1 MPTSITYRGK
11 RLFEPSVVVNVVNTL
26 AAEPGLG
33 AKKLCVVGNFP
44 ILKKN
49 TPVSF
54 NTGAY
59 ELSEVYP
66 MDATLLT
73 LDKIW
78 KSALATVDG
87 VSTSMTYVSAN
98 QSTAAEFQI
107 DSEAIGDSDIL
118 KLTSTYY
125 GTVGNDI
132 RIKLEDPDANAELND
147 AGPYY
152 KLTVRAPWFDS
163 DAVYEID
170 GGSKLQVS
178 LEDGDT
184 LAITGSKQL
193 VYTPSG
199 GGASQTFDLTAYT
212 RMDELVAVLPEVL
225 NPIALSFSK
234 PEELDVIDYASVGQN
249 DLVLHAHTAELVQ
262 TINEFDSIPFEAELS
277 GGYLL
282 MDQFDLAGPTTL
294 GVDGGAITD
303 AQYAD
308 AFAAVE
314 NSDITSITILSDEA
328 DHHALLKG
336 HIELALIAGRE
347 RNGFVGAPLN
357 TSIADLYSGYVLKMN
372 DARISVCGQGIT
384 FTDHKGG
391 RRVEGPEYLAFM
403 MMCAQGALPPSEPLT
418 RKAINIFETTEV
430 WDREKDSNSL
440 AQKSIL
446 GIKLGVNNQLEVIR
460 GLTSWRK
467 DNLSVN
473 TEISTKE
480 SIDTC
485 VRDLRKFL
493 NLQLG
498 TRITRTTQD
507 KVKALT
513 KRRLSE
519 MRDAAIIQDFKNIK
533 LRREGDTIFIDFDVA
548 LIEPLNFIRITANIV
563 AGQ

>member
-26 AAEPGLG
+26 AAEPALG
-33 AKKLCVVGNFP
+33 SKNLCVVGDFP
-44 ILKKN
+44 VLKKN
-49 TPVSF
+49 TPVAF
-54 NTGAY
+54 NTGAF

-73 LDKIW
+73 LDKVW
-78 KSALATVDG
+78 KSALATQEG
-87 VSTSMTYVSAN
+87 VATSLTYVSAN
-98 QSTAAEFQI
+98 QSTPAEFQFESA
-107 DSEAIGDSDIL
+107 DAVDNNTMD
-118 KLTSTYY
+118 LTSTYY
-125 GTVGNDI
+125 GTTGNDI
-132 RIKLEDPDANAELND
+132 RVKLDDPASDASLSA

-152 KLTVRAPWFDS
+152 KLTVRAPWQDQ
-163 DAVYEID
+163 DAEFVID
-170 GGSKLQVS
+170 GGSRLQ
-178 LEDGDT
+178 LTLADGDQ
-184 LAITGSKQL
+184 LEITDAKAL

-199 GGASQTFDLTAYT
+199 QASQTFVLTAYS
-212 RMDELVAVLPEVL
+212 RMDELVAVLPAVL
-225 NPIALSFSK
+225 APIAISFSK
-234 PEELDVIDYASVGQN
+234 PEELDVLDYTSVGAN
-249 DLVLHAHTAELVQ
+249 DIVLHAHTAELLR
-262 TINEFDSIPFEAELS
+262 TINDFDSIPFEAVLSSGYHLMDERALS
-277 GGYLL
+277 GP
-282 MDQFDLAGPTTL
+282 DTAGAN
-294 GVDGGAITD
+294 GGAITD
-303 AQYAD
+303 AQYAA

-314 NSDITSITILSDEA
+314 NKDITSITILSQTLA
-328 DHHALLKG
+328 HHILLKG

-347 RNGFVGAPLN
+347 RNGFVGAPPNL
-357 TSIADLYSGYVLKMN
+357 SIADLYSGYVLKMN
-372 DARISVCGQGIT
+372 DSRVSVSGQGIT

-391 RRVEGPEYLAFM
+391 RRVEGPEYLAFL

-418 RKAINIFETTEV
+418 RKGVNIFDTSEN
-430 WDREKDSNSL
+430 WDREKDANSL

-446 GIKLGVNNQLEVIR
+446 GIKLGINNQLEVIR

-498 TRITRTTQD
+498 SRITRTTQD

-519 MRDAAIIQDFKNIK
+519 MRDAAIIQDFKNIA
-533 LRREGDTIFIDFDVA
+533 LRREADTIFIDFDVA